1 MYGGCQVGNPR
12 RANGARRTAI
22 RARLKA
28 SGRPCGI
35 CGAPID
41 YSAPYRLVVG
51 YRLDGTPITEVN
63 PEAFVVDEIV
73 PVSRGGDPL
82 DIANC
87 QPAHFRCNAA
97 KGNHMPGE
105 QGYQGAG
112 GGPDDREIAR
122 SIDI

>member
-35 CGAPID
+35 CGQPID
-41 YSAPYRLVVG
+41 YSAPYRLP
-51 YRLDGTPITEVN
+51 DGHIN
-63 PEAFVVDEIV
+63 PFAFVVDEIV

-87 QPAHFRCNAA
+87 QPAHYCCNAR
-97 KGNHMPGE
+97 KGASMPG
-105 QGYQGAG
+105 
-112 GGPDDREIAR
+112 DDRARAPIAR
-122 SIDI
+122 SMKL